1 MLTFCLE
8 NFPYRTS
15 PVVQW
20 VRLCA
25 STTGGMGLIPGQRI
39 KILQATQH
47 APISTPTKKKKG
59 RELSFGPGD
68 VENLILP
75 PKALRGLE
83 WSAWVSRA
91 ERFPGF
97 GGQTMGT
104 PVPA

>member
-1 MLTFCLE
+1 MYFSKFHGYLE
-8 NFPYRTS
+8 NFLTT
-15 PVVQW
+15 
-20 VRLCA
+20 LF
-25 STTGGMGLIPGQRI
+25 ST
-39 KILQATQH
+39 
-47 APISTPTKKKKG
+47 TPTKKQKG